1 MTKERHG
8 RSGEVRR
15 ENFNR
20 VGFTFTRD
28 RHGNITEFT
37 DGNGDA
43 FVLEPGEQVVFTQT
57 SDGTDRQVFIRLTS
71 GEEIPFEE
79 WKKDKLP
86 N

>member
-1 MTKERHG
+1 MTKEGFG

-15 ENFNR
+15 ENFSS

-37 DGNGDA
+37 DSNGDA
-43 FVLEPGEQVVFTQT
+43 FQLEPGEQVVFTQS
-57 SDGTDRQVFIRLTS
+57 SDGASREVSIRLTS
-71 GEEIPFEE
+71 GQEIPFEE
-79 WKKDKLP
+79 WKQDKLP